1 MAECAVEYVGKDLEA
16 MDLALNY
23 HEWIFELMKP
33 FLGRRVVEVGAGTG
47 GFSELLLKHETDE
60 LSLVEPSE
68 MFDALRERFSGV
80 ANQGSV
86 RLLKGVFSRLAGE
99 IMSRRPDSIVYN
111 NVLEHIEDDIREL
124 ELVRDVLEPGGKVL
138 IFVPAG
144 RFLFSEFDR
153 RIGHF
158 RRYSR
163 RELVKKVEQAGLRV
177 LEVRKVD
184 SLGVLPWFVKYRLL
198 RFTSMEPRMVRL
210 YDVAAVP
217 VLRRLES
224 VIRPPFGKN
233 LFLAAEKA
241 H

>member
-86 RLLKGVFSRLAGE
+86 RLL
-99 IMSRRPDSIVYN
+99 
-111 NVLEHIEDDIREL
+111 
-124 ELVRDVLEPGGKVL
+124 
-138 IFVPAG
+138 
-144 RFLFSEFDR
+144 
-153 RIGHF
+153 
-158 RRYSR
+158 
-163 RELVKKVEQAGLRV
+163 
-177 LEVRKVD
+177 
-184 SLGVLPWFVKYRLL
+184 
-198 RFTSMEPRMVRL
+198 
-210 YDVAAVP
+210 
-217 VLRRLES
+217 
-224 VIRPPFGKN
+224 
-233 LFLAAEKA
+233 
-241 H
+241 